1 MKPLSRI
8 LLIASAL
15 LLLTVFIAPIW
26 LINISA
32 PQYPEGLGL
41 EIWVDKVGGKNPN
54 DLNTLNGLNHY
65 IGMKTIEQDEIP
77 ELQVMPYIIIGF
89 SLFALLLAWKGTRK
103 LVAVWVL
110 LLIITGV
117 IGMID
122 FYLWEY
128 DYGHNLSPD
137 APIKVPGM
145 SYQPPLIGT
154 KQLLNMETTSLPGVG
169 SMGILAAVLLAGWV
183 WFSERTRKAVQPQ
196 SLKLI
201 AFLLPLFFFG
211 CNTGPQPI
219 EYGVDVC
226 AHCEMQISDSR
237 FGTEAVTDKGKIYKF
252 DSIECLVEYVNGE
265 MKQKGIQAELFVTD
279 YFSPSTLVP
288 ASSVKYIIDEQIQS
302 PMGGNVAAVKDASRA
317 SELAPGNPG
326 VISWDQVLMK
336 LNM

>member
-8 LLIASAL
+8 LLIVSAF
-15 LLLTVFIAPIW
+15 LLLTVFVAPIW
-26 LINISA
+26 LIDISA

-41 EIWVDKVGGKNPN
+41 EIWVDKVAGKNAN

-77 ELQVMPYIIIGF
+77 ELQYMPYIIIGF
-89 SLFALLLAWKGTRK
+89 SLLALLLAWKGTRK

-110 LLIITGV
+110 LFIITGV
-117 IGMID
+117 IGMVD

-145 SYQPPLIGT
+145 SYQPPLLGT
-154 KQLLNMETTSLPGVG
+154 KQLLNMETTSLPGIG
-169 SMGILAAVLLAGWV
+169 SYGILVSILIASWV
-183 WFSERTRKAVQPQ
+183 WFSERARKATKQNSV
-196 SLKLI
+196 KAI
-201 AFLLPLFFFG
+201 ALLLPLLFFG

-237 FGTEAVTDKGKIYKF
+237 FGTEAVSDKGKIYKF
-252 DSIECLVEYVNGE
+252 DSIECLVEFVNGD
-265 MKQKGIQAELFVTD
+265 MKQKGIQAEIFVTE
-279 YFSPSTLVP
+279 YFTPSTLVP